1 MSRTVVIHQP
11 DFLPWLGFFDRLLAA
26 DLFIVLDHV
35 QFVSGTSRSWTHR
48 DKIKTPQG
56 ARWLS
61 LHVQKA
67 PFGTQIKDIMLKP
80 DGGWRAENLN
90 QLRENYRKAPYF
102 SEVFPLVEQVYL
114 TGDNRMIALNLA
126 GLDLLET
133 LLDARTPHLYSS
145 EMSPQG
151 ASTSMLVDLLQKAGA
166 TRYVSGL
173 GAKNYLDTSALDA
186 AGIELVWQD
195 FKHPVYPQLHG
206 EFIPMLSSIDLL
218 FNCGIKGA
226 QKLLRG
232 KPA

>member
-26 DLFIVLDHV
+26 DLFVVLDHV
-35 QFVSGTSRSWTHR
+35 QFVSGTSRSWIHR

-56 ARWLS
+56 ERWLS

-67 PFGTQIKDIMLKP
+67 PLGTPIKDILLKP
-80 DGGWRAENLN
+80 DVGWRTENLN

-102 SEVFPLVEQVYL
+102 NEIFPLVEQVYL
-114 TGDNRMIALNLA
+114 VEHNRMVTLNVA

-133 LLDARTPHLYSS
+133 LLDVRTPRLYSS

-151 ASTSMLVDLLQKAGA
+151 TSTSMLVDLLRKAGA

-173 GAKNYLDTSALDA
+173 GAKNYLDIDALDA

-195 FKHPVYPQLHG
+195 FKHPVYPQLYG
-206 EFIPMLSSIDLL
+206 EFVPMLSSIDLL

-226 QKLLRG
+226 QKFLRG